1 LSLRPLA
8 IFFSTAAATLLGLS
22 KVKHNCMHMHM
33 FVYMFMFIYA

>member
-1 LSLRPLA
+1 M
-8 IFFSTAAATLLGLS
+8 LLGLS